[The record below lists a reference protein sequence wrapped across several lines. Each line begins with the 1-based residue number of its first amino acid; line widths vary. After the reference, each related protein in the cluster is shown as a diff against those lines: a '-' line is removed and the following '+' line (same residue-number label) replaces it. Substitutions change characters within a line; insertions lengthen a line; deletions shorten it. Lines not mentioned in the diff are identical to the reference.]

1 MKVAM
6 REVGL
11 GILLGLLITGCA
23 GWEFKIVPAEPH
35 GPTVPRQQLQP
46 QQYVKPNGTEVWV

>member
-1 MKVAM
+1 MKVAL

-35 GPTVPRQQLQP
+35 GPTVPKQH
-46 QQYVKPNGTEVWV
+46 YVKPNGTEVVV